1 MPKSLPPVLTPDERF
16 KQVAVILA
24 QGVLRFQRRSSSSAS
39 RPEIAPKFSPTGLE
53 VSGKP
58 RLSVP
63 RRIGG

>member
-1 MPKSLPPVLTPDERF
+1 MPKSLSPDLTPDERF

-39 RPEIAPKFSPTGLE
+39 RPEKAPKSSPKGLE
-53 VSGKP
+53 VPGKP
-58 RLSVP
+58 RLTVS